1 MKNIKV
7 LLVSLL
13 AILSLCVVFIRV
25 LDNRENLIENSD
37 AVKFEKEYESLNGIK
52 TGNNEYLELDISSDN
67 PMIYAKYDDIEQMI
81 NSGTGVIYFG
91 FPECPWCRNVVP
103 QLISVADEAGLD
115 KIYYFNALEI
125 RDVKSIDENGDVVVE
140 KEGTEEY
147 NKLIELLYDYL
158 GEYEGLNDETIKR
171 LYFPTVVFVKD
182 GQIIGSHIG
191 TLDSQTNPYIPL
203 TESQSTEL
211 KDIYSE
217 YMLEVLDIIC
227 DTDVKDKC

>member
-7 LLVSLL
+7 VLVSLL
-13 AILSLCVVFIRV
+13 AILLLCVMYIRV
-25 LDNRENLIENSD
+25 LDNRENLIDSD

-52 TGNNEYLELDISSDN
+52 KGDNEYLELDISSEN
-67 PMIYAKYDDIEQMI
+67 PMIYATYEDIEQII
-81 NSGTGVIYFG
+81 NNGTGVIYFG

-103 QLISVADEAGLD
+103 QLISVAEEVGLD

-125 RDVKSIDENGDVVVE
+125 RDIKSLDENGNIIIE

-158 GEYEGLNDETIKR
+158 GEYEGLNDENIKR
-171 LYFPTVVFVKD
+171 LYFPTVVFAKD

-203 TESQSTEL
+203 TESQSAEL
-211 KDIYSE
+211 KAIYSE
-217 YMLEVLDIIC
+217 YMVEVLDIIC
-227 DTDVKDKC
+227 NTDVKDKC